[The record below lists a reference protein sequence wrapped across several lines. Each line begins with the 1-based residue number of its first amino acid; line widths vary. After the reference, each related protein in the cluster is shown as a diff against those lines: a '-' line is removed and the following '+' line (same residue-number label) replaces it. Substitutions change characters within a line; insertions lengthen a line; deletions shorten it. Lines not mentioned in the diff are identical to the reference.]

1 MNSFRSVQPIESHV
15 IQNLTYNS
23 EEQEVLVVASNAQP
37 KLISREGK
45 DLVECL
51 KGDQYLQ
58 DLKNTKGHTSACY
71 DGTFHPTK
79 PNLFITS
86 SQDGTIRLWD
96 RH

>member
-1 MNSFRSVQPIESHV
+1 MNRSMSHFRSISPIESHV
-15 IQNLTYNS
+15 IQSLSYNS
-23 EEQEVLVVASNAQP
+23 EEQEILVVAGSAQP
-37 KLISREGK
+37 KIISREGK

-58 DLKNTKGHTSACY
+58 DLKNTKGHTSACF

-86 SQDGTIRLWD
+86 S
-96 RH
+96 